1 MIEGDTIG
9 ELWKTIKST
18 PMPWKKQKV
27 DKSFADKVLEDEK
40 ENTEEEK
47 KETDKLVD
55 DAQELVGDMLG
66 KNNLLSNVLSFVL
79 SLV

>member
-9 ELWKTIKST
+9 ELWKKIKST

-27 DKSFADKVLEDEK
+27 DKSLADKILEDEK

-66 KNNLLSNVLSFVL
+66 KDNLLSNVLSFVL